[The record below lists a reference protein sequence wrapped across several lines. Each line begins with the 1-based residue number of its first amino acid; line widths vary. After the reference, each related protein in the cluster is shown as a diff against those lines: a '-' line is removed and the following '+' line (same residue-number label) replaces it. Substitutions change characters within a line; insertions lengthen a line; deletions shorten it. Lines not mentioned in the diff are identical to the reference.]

1 MASIGHFT
9 RDSQRALNAA
19 SKAPPSSTA
28 CKNEEKPE
36 NWLFSKVLD
45 MMFATSIK

>member
-1 MASIGHFT
+1 MASTGNFT
-9 RDSQRALNAA
+9 LDSQRALDAA

-36 NWLFSKVLD
+36 DWLFSKVLA
-45 MMFATSIK
+45 MMFATGIK